1 MSSARSIVVAV
12 GLVVAGAVLAI
23 LYPYSL
29 FHTSRETECL
39 IVRATLAV
47 LGILLGALIS
57 SAGIALLAA
66 SKVRGVEAE
75 TAGEEQKGR

>member
-1 MSSARSIVVAV
+1 MGNARSIAAAV
-12 GLVVAGAVLAI
+12 GLVVAGAILAV

-29 FHTSRETECL
+29 FYTSRETECL
-39 IVRATLAV
+39 IVRATLAL
-47 LGILLGALIS
+47 LGLLLGAFIS

-75 TAGEEQKGR
+75 AAGEEQEGR